1 MPSDIHEQIER
12 RRERARAEILKI
24 ANRGSH
30 PVFSQFEVKSV
41 SGSAYRVEIRSLDE
55 LQNSC
60 SCPDYKTNLIGTCK
74 HIEGVLIQ
82 LEKAHGRK
90 LKQLAA
96 ERPRGTQIYLHYG
109 MDVTVR
115 VILPLPDRAPIKD
128 VLTRYFDPSGLLV
141 GSPLQVLPALL
152 AAIENLPAR
161 ERPLVSMAETVR
173 EHLALLQ
180 DREEVAQQK
189 EWFLDQ
195 VKRGRRSFDVL
206 STKLYPYQEQGAMH
220 LAFGRRAMLADD
232 MGLGKTVQAIAASAL
247 LKEMRDIQR
256 AIIICPA
263 SLKHQW
269 AREIRR
275 FTSLSVTVVEGNLA
289 ARRDLY
295 RDSSFFKI
303 INYELVRHDMDELL
317 KLRPDLIILD
327 EAQRIKNWRAKTA
340 MMVKSLPS
348 RYAFVLTGTPL
359 ENRIDE
365 LYSIFQF
372 LDPRILGPLWHFN
385 DRFYELEKRE
395 SGTYKVLGYKNID
408 QLRALIAPYV
418 LRRTRDEVLKDL
430 PPRVDNN
437 FFVEM
442 TDPQWDAYREFQE
455 HVAKLLAKAKR
466 HPLSPKEQQFLLLCL
481 VKMRLI
487 CNALALHD
495 KDIPPKDREKTGP
508 KLTELD
514 VILSEEIASNG
525 HSGSN
530 GTNGTRKA
538 VVFSQWAN
546 MLALT
551 EPVLKRVGLGYVK
564 LTGDVPSAKR
574 GDLIQ
579 KFFDDPQCRVFLS
592 TDAGGVG
599 LNLQAA
605 SLVINLDLPWNPA
618 VLEQR
623 IARAHRHGQPSSVQ
637 VINLVAKDTIE
648 ERMLD
653 TLAAKKNVFATVFGT
668 DESPTSIKFADTGQS
683 LLQKLGDLLQTPADV
698 ELALAPTLPAPVTE
712 TESQPAPVKPVET
725 PAPTLKD
732 FTSLLLDRL
741 PNRILLVRK
750 APLMPGATGDGIIVV
765 VSGAPADARPAIEAA
780 LSEHYI
786 ETMPQLHLMDSE
798 GYQSLSTFVPAL
810 AAAPAPEEVAYR
822 ATSMPAPAREADL
835 LSLRRKRA
843 SEGATFAEKR
853 LALADLLLKG
863 DFPEE
868 MTRPLRE
875 ALGWSLTSLL
885 TLYADSEPSSDMP
898 SPRLVQSEL
907 VERGHLPVELAQ
919 RLAQVRDLTAQPA
932 EYSKSEARAEAIPLS
947 AKTGQALLEAVKE
960 LVALVQE
967 QNVKLGL

>member
-1 MPSDIHEQIER
+1 MTSDFQEQIER
-12 RRERARAEILKI
+12 RRERAREEIQKI
-24 ANRGSH
+24 VNKGSH

-41 SGSAYRVEIRSLDE
+41 SGHAYRVEIRSLDKM
-55 LQNSC
+55 QNSC
-60 SCPDYKTNLIGTCK
+60 TCPDYKTNLIGTCK
-74 HIEGVLIQ
+74 HIEGVLIY
-82 LEKAHGRK
+82 LEKGYGKK
-90 LKQLAA
+90 LKNLAA
-96 ERPRGTQIYLHYG
+96 ERPRGVQIYLHHG

-115 VILPLPDRAPIKD
+115 VTLPLPDRALIKE
-128 VLTRYFDPSGLLV
+128 LLARYFDPAGLLV
-141 GSPLQVLPALL
+141 GSPLQTLSPLL
-152 AAIENLPAR
+152 VAIENLPAH
-161 ERPLVSMAETVR
+161 ERPLVSVAEAVR

-180 DREEVAQQK
+180 DREEVQQQK

-195 VKRGRRSFDVL
+195 VKRGSRTFDVL

-256 AIIICPA
+256 TLVICPA
-263 SLKHQW
+263 SLKYQW

-275 FTSLSVTVVEGNLA
+275 FTSLSVTVIDGDLST
-289 ARRDLY
+289 RRDLY

-340 MMVKSLPS
+340 QMVKSLPS

-385 DRFYELEKRE
+385 DRFYELGKRE
-395 SGTYKVLGYKNID
+395 NGTYKVLGYKNID
-408 QLRALIAPYV
+408 ELRALIAPYV

-442 TDPQWDAYREFQE
+442 TEPQWRAYNEFKE
-455 HVAKLLAKAKR
+455 RLAKLIAQSKR
-466 HPLSPKEQQFLLLCL
+466 RPLTPKEHELLLMYL
-481 VKMRLI
+481 IKMRLI

-495 KDIPPKDREKTGP
+495 KEIPPKEIEKTSP

-514 VILSEEIASNG
+514 EILSEEIASNG
-525 HSGSN
+525 H
-530 GTNGTRKA
+530 KA
-538 VVFSQWAN
+538 IVFSQWAN

-551 EPVLKRVGLGYVK
+551 EPIIQRVGIDYVK

-574 GDLIQ
+574 GALIQ
-579 KFFDDPQCRVFLS
+579 KFLDEPACRVFLS

-605 SLVINLDLPWNPA
+605 SLVINLDIPWNPA

-623 IARAHRHGQPSSVQ
+623 IARAHRHGQLSSVQ

-648 ERMLD
+648 EHMLD
-653 TLAAKKNVFATVFGT
+653 TLAAKKNVFATVFGSE
-668 DESPTSIKFADTGQS
+668 ESPTSIKFADMGQS
-683 LLQKLGDLLQTPADV
+683 LLQKLGDLLKTPVEV
-698 ELALAPTLPAPVTE
+698 ELALAPMEVAPISEETAPAE
-712 TESQPAPVKPVET
+712 LVEV
-725 PAPTLKD
+725 PAPTLKA
-732 FTSLLLDRL
+732 FVSLLLDRI

-750 APLMPGATGDGIIVV
+750 APHMPYATGEGIIVV
-765 VSGAPADARPAIEAA
+765 VSGAPADLRGAIEAA
-780 LSEHYI
+780 LSEHFVDH
-786 ETMPQLHLMDSE
+786 MPQLHLMDSE
-798 GYQSLSTFVPAL
+798 GYQSLSSFVPAL
-810 AAAPAPEEVAYR
+810 AAVPAPEEVAYR
-822 ATSMPAPAREADL
+822 ATSLPTLARDADL
-835 LSLRRKRA
+835 LSARRKRA
-843 SEGATFAEKR
+843 SEGLAFAEKR
-853 LALADLLLKG
+853 LALAGLLLKG
-863 DFPEE
+863 NFPEE
-868 MTRPLRE
+868 MTHPLRE
-875 ALGWSLTSLL
+875 SLGWSLSSLL
-885 TLYADSEPSSDMP
+885 ALHADRDSSSDLP

-907 VERGHLPVELAQ
+907 VEAGHLPAELSQ
-919 RLAQVRDLTAQPA
+919 RLAQIRDLTAPSGG
-932 EYSKSEARAEAIPLS
+932 EEAVPLS
-947 AKTGQALLEAVKE
+947 AQTGQMLFDSMEE
-960 LVALVQE
+960 LVALAQE
-967 QNVKLGL
+967 QIVKTGL

>member
-1 MPSDIHEQIER
+1 MTSDIQEQIER
-12 RRERARAEILKI
+12 RRERARAEILRITNK
-24 ANRGSH
+24 GSH

-41 SGSAYRVEIRSLDE
+41 SGRIYRVEIRALGE

-60 SCPDYKTNLIGTCK
+60 TCPDYKSNLIGTCK
-74 HIEGVLIQ
+74 HIEGVLIS
-82 LEKAHGRK
+82 LEKEHGKK
-90 LKQLAA
+90 LKKLAA
-96 ERPRGTQIYLHYG
+96 ERPRGTQIYLRHA

-115 VILPLPDRAPIKD
+115 VALPLPDRAPVRDLLI
-128 VLTRYFDPSGLLV
+128 RYFDPSGLMV
-141 GSPLQVLPALL
+141 GAPLQTLPPLL
-152 AAIENLPAR
+152 AALENLPAR
-161 ERPLVSMAETVR
+161 ERPLVNVAEAVR

-180 DREEVAQQK
+180 DREEIQQQK

-195 VKRGRRSFDVL
+195 VKRGRRTFDVL

-232 MGLGKTVQAIAASAL
+232 MGLGKTVQAIAAAAL
-247 LKEMRDIQR
+247 LKEMRDIQKTV
-256 AIIICPA
+256 IICPA

-275 FTSLSVTVVEGNLA
+275 FTSLSVTVVEGNLK

-303 INYELVRHDMDELL
+303 INYELVRYDMDELL

-340 MMVKSLPS
+340 MMVKSLPG

-395 SGTYKVLGYKNID
+395 SGTYKILGYKNID
-408 QLRALIAPYV
+408 QLRALIKPYI

-430 PPRVDNN
+430 PPRTDNN

-442 TDPQWDAYREFQE
+442 TDPQWDAYNEFKE
-455 HVAKLLAKAKR
+455 KLAKLLSASKR
-466 HPLSPKEQQFLLLCL
+466 RPLTPKERELLLMYL
-481 VKMRLI
+481 IKMRLI

-495 KDIPPKDREKTGP
+495 KDIEPKDREKTGP
-508 KLTELD
+508 KLTELEE
-514 VILSEEIASNG
+514 ILTEEIASNG
-525 HSGSN
+525 H
-530 GTNGTRKA
+530 KA

-546 MLALT
+546 MLAFT
-551 EPVLKRVGLGYVK
+551 EPALQRIGLGYVK
-564 LTGDVPSAKR
+564 LTGAVPSAKR

-579 KFFDDPQCRVFLS
+579 KFFDDPACRVFLS

-623 IARAHRHGQPSSVQ
+623 IARAHRHGQHSSVQ
-637 VINLVAKDTIE
+637 VINLIAKDTIE

-668 DESPTSIKFADTGQS
+668 DESPASIKFADMGQS
-683 LLQKLGDLLQTPADV
+683 LLQKLGDLLETPVKV
-698 ELALAPTLPAPVTE
+698 ELALAPMEAASVSE
-712 TESQPAPVKPVET
+712 TEFQPEPT

-732 FTSLLLDRL
+732 FTALLLDRV
-741 PNRILLVRK
+741 PNRIQLVRK
-750 APLMPGATGDGIIVV
+750 APHMPGATGEGIIIV
-765 VSGAPADARPAIEAA
+765 VSGAPADLRPAIEAA

-786 ETMPQLHLMDSE
+786 ENMPRLHLMDSE
-798 GYQSLSTFVPAL
+798 GYQSLSSFIPAL
-810 AAAPAPEEVAYR
+810 AAAPVPEDVAFR
-822 ATSMPAPAREADL
+822 ATSLPIPAREADL
-835 LSLRRKRA
+835 PAARRKRA
-843 SEGATFAEKR
+843 NEGLAFAEKR

-868 MTRPLRE
+868 MMRPLRE
-875 ALGWSLTSLL
+875 SLGWGLTSLL
-885 TLYADSEPSSDMP
+885 ALHADRDPSSDLP

-907 VERGHLPVELAQ
+907 VERGHLPAELSQ
-919 RLAQVRDLTAQPA
+919 RLAQVRDLTAPP
-932 EYSKSEARAEAIPLS
+932 EVEEEAVPLS
-947 AKTGQALLEAVKE
+947 AQTGQILLESVRELVILAQEQIVKTGL
-960 LVALVQE
+960 
-967 QNVKLGL
+967 

>member
-1 MPSDIHEQIER
+1 MPSDIQEQIER

-24 ANRGSH
+24 ANKGSH
-30 PVFSQFEVKSV
+30 PVFSLFEVSSV
-41 SGSAYRVEIRSLDE
+41 SGRAYRVEIRSLDE

-60 SCPDYKTNLIGTCK
+60 TCPDYKSNLIGTCK
-74 HIEGVLIQ
+74 HIEGVLIS
-82 LEKAHGRK
+82 LEKEHGKK
-90 LKQLAA
+90 LKKLAA
-96 ERPRGTQIYLHYG
+96 ERPRGTQIYLHHG
-109 MDVTVR
+109 MDITVR
-115 VILPLPDRAPIKD
+115 ATLPIPENARVKELLSRH
-128 VLTRYFDPSGLLV
+128 FDPSGLLA
-141 GSPLQVLPALL
+141 GAPIQALPTLL
-152 AAIENLPAR
+152 ADIESLPAR
-161 ERPLVSMAETVR
+161 DRALIRVNEAVH
-173 EHLALLQ
+173 EHLSLLQ

-195 VKRGRRSFDVL
+195 VKSGRHTFDVL

-247 LKEMRDIQR
+247 LKEMRDIKC
-256 AIIICPA
+256 ALIICPA

-275 FTSLSVTVVEGNLA
+275 FTSLTVTVVEGNLLE
-289 ARRDLY
+289 RRKLY
-295 RDSSFFKI
+295 NDSSFFKI
-303 INYELVRHDMDELL
+303 INYELVRHDFDDLL
-317 KLRPDLIILD
+317 KLRSDLIILD

-408 QLRALIAPYV
+408 QLRALIKPYI

-430 PPRVDNN
+430 PARTDNN

-442 TDPQWDAYREFQE
+442 SDEQWHFYDEFKE
-455 HVAKLLAKAKR
+455 KLARLIFQSKKR
-466 HPLSPKEQQFLLLCL
+466 PLTPKERELLLMYL
-481 VKMRLI
+481 IKMRLI

-495 KDIPPKDREKTGP
+495 KEIPLKDSEKTAP
-508 KLTELD
+508 KLGELD
-514 VILSEEIASNG
+514 EILTEEIASNG
-525 HSGSN
+525 H
-530 GTNGTRKA
+530 KA
-538 VVFSQWAN
+538 VIFSQWAN

-551 EPVLKRVGLGYVK
+551 EPILKRVGLGYVK
-564 LTGDVPSAKR
+564 LTGAVPSAKR

-579 KFFDDPQCRVFLS
+579 KFFDDPACRVFLS

-623 IARAHRHGQPSSVQ
+623 IARAHRHGQLSSVQ
-637 VINLVAKDTIE
+637 VINLIAKGTIE

-668 DESPTSIKFADTGQS
+668 DESPTAIKFADMGQS
-683 LLQKLGDLLQTPADV
+683 LLQKLGDLLKTPAEV
-698 ELALAPTLPAPVTE
+698 ELALAPTIP
-712 TESQPAPVKPVET
+712 T
-725 PAPTLKD
+725 PEPEIPSADHGLASVPTLSGFAD
-732 FTSLLLDRL
+732 LLLDRV
-741 PNRILLVRK
+741 PSRILLVRK
-750 APLMPGATGDGIIVV
+750 APYMPGATGEGVVIV
-765 VSGAPADARPAIEAA
+765 VSGAPAELRLTVEAI
-780 LSEHYI
+780 LSEYFT
-786 ETMPQLHLMDSE
+786 ENLPQLHLMDSE
-798 GYQSLSTFVPAL
+798 GFQSLSSFVPAL
-810 AAAPAPEEVAYR
+810 AATPAPEDVAYR
-822 ATSMPAPAREADL
+822 AEAIPAPARPADL
-835 LSLRRKRA
+835 PSARRKRA
-843 SEGATFAEKR
+843 NEGLAFAEKR

-875 ALGWSLTSLL
+875 SLGWGLTSLL
-885 TLYADSEPSSDMP
+885 ALHTDRDPSSDLP
-898 SPRLVQSEL
+898 SPRIVQSQL
-907 VERGHLPVELAQ
+907 VETGCLSAELSQ
-919 RLAQVRDLTAQPA
+919 RVAQVRDLTAPP
-932 EYSKSEARAEAIPLS
+932 EAGEEAVPLS
-947 AKTGQALLEAVKE
+947 TKTGQMLLESVKE
-960 LVALVQE
+960 LVTLAKE
-967 QNVKLGL
+967 QIVKTVS

>member
-1 MPSDIHEQIER
+1 MPTDIQEQIER

-24 ANRGSH
+24 VNKGNH
-30 PVFSQFEVKSV
+30 PVFSLFEVSSV
-41 SGSAYRVEIRSLDE
+41 SKKSYRVEIRSLDE

-60 SCPDYKTNLIGTCK
+60 TCPDYKTNLIGTCK
-74 HIEGVLIQ
+74 HIEGVLIY
-82 LEKAHGRK
+82 LEKEHGRK
-90 LKQLAA
+90 LKKLAA
-96 ERPRGTQIYLHYG
+96 EKPRGAQIYLHHG
-109 MDVTVR
+109 MDITVR
-115 VILPLPDRAPIKD
+115 VTLPIPDNARVKEL
-128 VLTRYFDPSGLLV
+128 LTRHFDSSGLLV
-141 GSPLQVLPALL
+141 GAPLQALPTLL
-152 AAIENLPAR
+152 SEIESLPTR
-161 ERPLVSMAETVR
+161 DRPLVRVTEAVL

-180 DREEVAQQK
+180 DREEVQQQK

-195 VKRGRRSFDVL
+195 VKRGRRTFDVL
-206 STKLYPYQEQGAMH
+206 STKLYPYQEEGAMH

-232 MGLGKTVQAIAASAL
+232 MGLGKTIEAIAASVL
-247 LKEMRDIQR
+247 LKQLRDIQH
-256 AIIICPA
+256 ALVICLA

-275 FTSLSVTVVEGNLA
+275 FTSLSVTVVEGNLK

-295 RDSSFFKI
+295 CDSSFFKI
-303 INYELVRHDMDELL
+303 INYELAQRGHDMDELL

-359 ENRIDE
+359 ENRLDE

-385 DRFYELEKRE
+385 DRFFELEKRE
-395 SGTYKVLGYKNID
+395 SGTYKVLGYKNMD
-408 QLRALIAPYV
+408 ELRALIKPYV

-430 PPRVDNN
+430 PARVDNN

-442 TDPQWDAYREFQE
+442 TDPQWEAYKGFQE
-455 HVAKLLAKAKR
+455 TVAQLLSKAKR
-466 HPLSPKEQQFLLLCL
+466 RPLTPKEHEILLMSL

-495 KDIPPKDREKTGP
+495 KDIPPKDIEKTGP

-514 VILSEEIASNG
+514 EILTEEIASNG
-525 HSGSN
+525 H
-530 GTNGTRKA
+530 KA

-551 EPVLKRVGLGYVK
+551 EPILKRVGLGYVK
-564 LTGDVPSAKR
+564 LTGAVPSAKR
-574 GDLIQ
+574 GALIE
-579 KFFDDPQCRVFLS
+579 KFFDDPNCRVFLS

-653 TLAAKKNVFATVFGT
+653 TLSAKKNVFATVFGT
-668 DESPTSIKFADTGQS
+668 DESPTSIKFADMGQS
-683 LLQKLGDLLQTPADV
+683 LLQKLGDLLKTPAEV
-698 ELALAPTLPAPVTE
+698 ELALAPTIP
-712 TESQPAPVKPVET
+712 T
-725 PAPTLKD
+725 PEPEIPSAEPLASLPTLSGFAD
-732 FTSLLLDRL
+732 LLLDRV
-741 PNRILLVRK
+741 PSRILLVRK
-750 APLMPGATGDGIIVV
+750 APYMPGATGEGVIVV
-765 VSGAPADARPAIEAA
+765 VSGAPADLRPTVEAV
-780 LSEHYI
+780 LSEYFT
-786 ETMPQLHLMDSE
+786 ENLPQLHLMDSE
-798 GYQSLSTFVPAL
+798 GFHSLSTFVPAL
-810 AAAPAPEEVAYR
+810 AAEPAPEDIAYRAEKISAPAPKPDLPSIRRQR
-822 ATSMPAPAREADL
+822 AN
-835 LSLRRKRA
+835 
-843 SEGATFAEKR
+843 EGLAFAEKR

-875 ALGWSLTSLL
+875 SLGWALTSLL
-885 TLYADSEPSSDMP
+885 ALHTDRDPSSDLP
-898 SPRLVQSEL
+898 SPRLVQAEL
-907 VERGHLPVELAQ
+907 VDKNHLSAELSQ
-919 RLAQVRDLTAQPA
+919 RLAQVRDLTAPP
-932 EYSKSEARAEAIPLS
+932 EVGEEAVPLS
-947 AKTGQALLEAVKE
+947 SKTGQMLLESVKD
-960 LVALVQE
+960 LVALTHE
-967 QNVKLGL
+967 QIVKTGL

>member
-1 MPSDIHEQIER
+1 MPTNIQEQIER
-12 RRERARAEILKI
+12 RRERARDEIQKI
-24 ANRGSH
+24 VNKGSH

-41 SGSAYRVEIRSLDE
+41 SGHAYRVEIRSLVE

-60 SCPDYKTNLIGTCK
+60 TCPDYKTNLIGTCK

-82 LEKAHGRK
+82 LEKAHGKK
-90 LKQLAA
+90 LKKLAA
-96 ERPRGTQIYLHYG
+96 ERPRGVQIYLHHG

-115 VILPLPDRAPIKD
+115 VTLPLPDREPVKD
-128 VLTRYFDPSGLLV
+128 LLTRYFDPSGLLA
-141 GSPLQVLPALL
+141 GTPLQTLPSLFTV
-152 AAIENLPAR
+152 IENLPAR
-161 ERPLVSMAETVR
+161 ERPLISIAEAVR

-180 DREEVAQQK
+180 DREEVQQQK

-195 VKRGRRSFDVL
+195 VRRGRRTFDVL

-232 MGLGKTVQAIAASAL
+232 MGLGKTVQAIAASAI

-256 AIIICPA
+256 ALIICPA

-275 FTSLSVTVVEGNLA
+275 FTSLPVTVVEGNLA

-295 RDSSFFKI
+295 RDASFFKI
-303 INYELVRHDMDELL
+303 INYELVRHDMDDLL

-340 MMVKSLPS
+340 QMVKSLPS

-395 SGTYKVLGYKNID
+395 NGTYKVLGYKNID

-418 LRRTRDEVLKDL
+418 LRRTRDEVLKHL

-442 TDPQWDAYREFQE
+442 TDPQWRAYREFQE
-455 HVAKLLAKAKR
+455 QVAKLLSKAKR
-466 HPLSPKEQQFLLLCL
+466 QPLTPKEHEILLMCL
-481 VKMRLI
+481 IKMRLI

-495 KDIPPKDREKTGP
+495 KEIPPKEIERTGP

-514 VILSEEIASNG
+514 EILSEEIAPAGNGHPVSNG
-525 HSGSN
+525 AN
-530 GTNGTRKA
+530 GARKA
-538 VVFSQWAN
+538 IVFSQWAS

-551 EPVLKRVGLGYVK
+551 EPIIKRVGLGYVK

-637 VINLVAKDTIE
+637 VINLIAKDTIE

-653 TLAAKKNVFATVFGT
+653 TLAAKKNVFATIFGA
-668 DESPTSIKFADTGQS
+668 DDSPTSIKFADMGQS
-683 LLQKLGDLLQTPADV
+683 LLQKLGDLLKTPVEV
-698 ELALAPTLPAPVTE
+698 ELALAPTEPAPVTE
-712 TESQPAPVKPVET
+712 ETAPA

-732 FTSLLLDRL
+732 FASLLLDRL

-750 APLMPGATGDGIIVV
+750 APHMPGATGEGVIVV
-765 VSGAPADARPAIEAA
+765 VSGAPAEARPAIEAA
-780 LSEHYI
+780 LTEHYI
-786 ETMPQLHLMDSE
+786 ENMPQLHLMDSE
-798 GYQSLSTFVPAL
+798 GFQSLSSFIPAL
-810 AAAPAPEEVAYR
+810 AAAPTPEDVAYR
-822 ATSMPAPAREADL
+822 ATSLPTPAREADL
-835 LSLRRKRA
+835 LSVRRKRA
-843 SEGATFAEKR
+843 NEGLAFAEKR

-875 ALGWSLTSLL
+875 TLGWSLTSLL
-885 TLYADSEPSSDMP
+885 ALHADRDPSADLP
-898 SPRLVQSEL
+898 SARLVQSEL
-907 VERGHLPVELAQ
+907 VERGYIPAELAQ
-919 RLAQVRDLTAQPA
+919 KLAQVRDLTAPP
-932 EYSKSEARAEAIPLS
+932 EAGEEAVPLS
-947 AKTGQALLEAVKE
+947 AQTGQLLLESVKE
-960 LVALVQE
+960 LVALAQE
-967 QNVKLGL
+967 QIVKLGL

>member
-1 MPSDIHEQIER
+1 MPTNIQEQIER
-12 RRERARAEILKI
+12 RRERAREEIQKI
-24 ANRGSH
+24 VNKGSH
-30 PVFSQFEVKSV
+30 PVFSQFEVKSI
-41 SGSAYRVEIRSLDE
+41 SGHVYRVEIRSLDE

-60 SCPDYKTNLIGTCK
+60 TCPDYKTNLVGTCK
-74 HIEGVLIQ
+74 HIEGVLIH
-82 LEKAHGRK
+82 LEKAHGKK
-90 LKQLAA
+90 LKKLAA
-96 ERPRGTQIYLHYG
+96 ERPRGAQIYLHHG

-115 VILPLPDRAPIKD
+115 VTLPFPARTPVKD
-128 VLTRYFDPSGLLV
+128 LLTRYFDPSGLLA
-141 GSPLQVLPALL
+141 GSPLQTLPPLL
-152 AAIENLPAR
+152 TAIENLPAR
-161 ERPLVSMAETVR
+161 ERPLISVVEAVR

-180 DREEVAQQK
+180 DREEIQRQK

-195 VKRGRRSFDVL
+195 VKRGRRTFDVL

-247 LKEMRDIQR
+247 LKEMRDIER
-256 AIIICPA
+256 ALIICPA

-275 FTSLSVTVVEGNLA
+275 FTSLSVTVVEGNLS
-289 ARRDLY
+289 ARRDIY

-303 INYELVRHDMDELL
+303 INYELVRHDLDDLL
-317 KLRPDLIILD
+317 KLHPDLIILD

-340 MMVKSLPS
+340 QMVKSLPS

-395 SGTYKVLGYKNID
+395 NGTYKVLGYKNID
-408 QLRALIAPYV
+408 QLRTLIAPYV

-442 TDPQWDAYREFQE
+442 TDPQWKAYREFQE
-455 HVAKLLAKAKR
+455 TVAKLLAKTKR
-466 HPLSPKEQQFLLLCL
+466 QPLTPKEHEILLMSL

-495 KDIPPKDREKTGP
+495 KEIPPKEIERTGP

-514 VILSEEIASNG
+514 EILSEEIASNG
-525 HSGSN
+525 HPVSN
-530 GTNGTRKA
+530 GANGARKA
-538 VVFSQWAN
+538 VIFSQWAN

-551 EPVLKRVGLGYVK
+551 EPIIQRVGLNYVK
-564 LTGDVPSAKR
+564 LTGDVPSAER

-579 KFFDDPQCRVFLS
+579 KFFNDPQCRVFLS

-637 VINLVAKDTIE
+637 VINLIAKDTIE

-653 TLAAKKNVFATVFGT
+653 TLAAKKNVFASVFGA
-668 DESPTSIKFADTGQS
+668 EEAPTSIKFADMGQS
-683 LLQKLGDLLQTPADV
+683 LLQKLGDLLKTPVDV
-698 ELALAPTLPAPVTE
+698 ELALAPMEPAPATE
-712 TESQPAPVKPVET
+712 KAALA

-741 PNRILLVRK
+741 PNRILLVRR
-750 APLMPGATGDGIIVV
+750 APHMPGATGEGIIVV
-765 VSGAPADARPAIEAA
+765 VSGAPADARPAIDAA

-786 ETMPQLHLMDSE
+786 ENVPQLHLMDSE
-798 GYQSLSTFVPAL
+798 GYQSLSAFIPTL
-810 AAAPAPEEVAYR
+810 AAVPSPEDIAYR
-822 ATSMPAPAREADL
+822 ATSLPTPAREADL
-835 LSLRRKRA
+835 LSVRRKRA
-843 SEGATFAEKR
+843 NEGLAFAEKR

-875 ALGWSLTSLL
+875 SLGWSLTSLL
-885 TLYADSEPSSDMP
+885 ALHADRDPSSDLP

-907 VERGHLPVELAQ
+907 VERGHLSAELAQ
-919 RLAQVRDLTAQPA
+919 RLAQVRDLTAPP
-932 EYSKSEARAEAIPLS
+932 EVGEEAVPLS
-947 AKTGQALLEAVKE
+947 AQTGQLLLESVKE
-960 LVALVQE
+960 LVALAQE
-967 QNVKLGL
+967 QIVKLGL

>member
-1 MPSDIHEQIER
+1 MPTDIQEQIER
-12 RRERARAEILKI
+12 RRERAREEILKI
-24 ANRGSH
+24 ANRGGH
-30 PVFSQFEVKSV
+30 PVFSLFEVKSV
-41 SGSAYRVEIRSLDE
+41 SGRAYRVEIRSLDE
-55 LQNSC
+55 MQNSC
-60 SCPDYKTNLIGTCK
+60 TCPDYKTNLIGTCK
-74 HIEGVLIQ
+74 HIEGVLIYLREAHGDK
-82 LEKAHGRK
+82 LEK
-90 LKQLAA
+90 LAQK
-96 ERPRGTQIYLHYG
+96 RPRGAQIYLHHG

-115 VILPLPDRAPIKD
+115 VTLPLPDQTPVRD
-128 VLTRYFDPSGLLV
+128 MLERYFDPSGLLA
-141 GSPLQVLPALL
+141 GSPLQKLPSLL
-152 AAIENLPAR
+152 SAIESLPAR
-161 ERPLVSMAETVR
+161 DRPLVRVDEAVR

-180 DREEVAQQK
+180 DREEVQQQK
-189 EWFLDQ
+189 EWFTDQ
-195 VKRGRRSFDVL
+195 VKRGRRTFDVL

-256 AIIICPA
+256 ALIICPA

-275 FTSLSVTVVEGNLA
+275 FTSLSVTVVEGNLK
-289 ARRDLY
+289 ARRELY
-295 RDSSFFKI
+295 RDASFFKI

-340 MMVKSLPS
+340 QMVKALPS

-442 TDPQWDAYREFQE
+442 TDPQWRAYNEFKEQL
-455 HVAKLLAKAKR
+455 AKLISASR
-466 HPLSPKEQQFLLLCL
+466 RRPLTPKERELLLMYL

-495 KDIPPKDREKTGP
+495 KEIPPKEREKTGP
-508 KLTELD
+508 KLGELGE
-514 VILSEEIASNG
+514 ILFEEIASNG
-525 HSGSN
+525 H
-530 GTNGTRKA
+530 KA

-551 EPVLKRVGLGYVK
+551 EPVIQRVGLGYVK

-668 DESPTSIKFADTGQS
+668 DESPTSIKFADMGQS
-683 LLQKLGDLLQTPADV
+683 LLQKLGDLLKTPVEV
-698 ELALAPTLPAPVTE
+698 ELDLAPA
-712 TESQPAPVKPVET
+712 T
-725 PAPTLKD
+725 PAPEEAAPSAEVSAPLPTLSG
-732 FTSLLLDRL
+732 FTALLLDRL

-750 APLMPGATGDGIIVV
+750 APYMPSFHPAVQLRDEQSEGIIVV
-765 VSGAPADARPAIEAA
+765 VSGAPADLRPVIEAA
-780 LSEHYI
+780 LSEYYI
-786 ETMPQLHLMDSE
+786 EDVPQLHLMDSE
-798 GYQSLSTFVPAL
+798 GYQSLSAFIPAL
-810 AAAPAPEEVAYR
+810 AAPPAPEDVAYR
-822 ATSMPAPAREADL
+822 ATSLPAPVREVDQLAV
-835 LSLRRKRA
+835 RRKRA
-843 SEGATFAEKR
+843 SEGLAFAEKR

-863 DFPEE
+863 GFPEE

-875 ALGWSLTSLL
+875 SLGWGLTSLL
-885 TLYADSEPSSDMP
+885 ALHSDRDPSSDLP
-898 SPRLVQSEL
+898 SSRLVQAEL
-907 VERGHLPVELAQ
+907 VETGQLPAELSQ
-919 RLAQVRDLTAQPA
+919 RLAQVRDLTAPP
-932 EYSKSEARAEAIPLS
+932 EAGEDAAPLS
-947 AKTGQALLEAVKE
+947 AQTGQTLIESVRE
-960 LVALVQE
+960 LMDLVQE
-967 QNVKLGL
+967 HVVKAGI

>member
-1 MPSDIHEQIER
+1 MTTNIQEQIER

-24 ANRGSH
+24 ANKGSH
-30 PVFSQFEVKSV
+30 PVFSQFEVKSI
-41 SGSAYRVEIRSLDE
+41 SGRAYRVEIRSLDE

-60 SCPDYKTNLIGTCK
+60 TCPDHKTNLIGTCK
-74 HIEGVLIQ
+74 HIEGVLIY

-90 LKQLAA
+90 LKKLAA
-96 ERPRGTQIYLHYG
+96 ERPRGAQIYLHHG

-115 VILPLPDRAPIKD
+115 VTLPLPDRAPIKD
-128 VLTRYFDPSGLLV
+128 LLTRYFDPSGLLV
-141 GSPLQVLPALL
+141 GSPLQTLPPLL
-152 AAIENLPAR
+152 SVIENLPAR
-161 ERPLVSMAETVR
+161 ERPLVSVAEAVH
-173 EHLALLQ
+173 EHLALLH
-180 DREEVAQQK
+180 DRAEVQQQK

-195 VKRGRRSFDVL
+195 VKRGRRTFDVL

-247 LKEMRDIQR
+247 LKEMRDIQH
-256 AIIICPA
+256 ALIICPA

-340 MMVKSLPS
+340 QMVKSLPS

-442 TDPQWDAYREFQE
+442 TDPQWRAYREFQE
-455 HVAKLLAKAKR
+455 QVAKLLSKAKR
-466 HPLSPKEQQFLLLCL
+466 QPLTPKEHEILLMCL

-495 KDIPPKDREKTGP
+495 KEIPPKEIERTGP

-514 VILSEEIASNG
+514 EILSEEIASNG
-525 HSGSN
+525 H
-530 GTNGTRKA
+530 KA
-538 VVFSQWAN
+538 IVFSQWAN

-551 EPVLKRVGLGYVK
+551 EPIIQRVGLGYVK

-574 GDLIQ
+574 GALIE
-579 KFFDDPQCRVFLS
+579 KFFDDPACRVFLS

-668 DESPTSIKFADTGQS
+668 DEAPTSIKFADMGQS
-683 LLQKLGDLLQTPADV
+683 LLQKLGDLLKTPVEV
-698 ELALAPTLPAPVTE
+698 ELALAPAEAVPVSE
-712 TESQPAPVKPVET
+712 EAVPPKPT

-732 FTSLLLDRL
+732 FASLLLDRL

-750 APLMPGATGDGIIVV
+750 APHMPGATGDGVIVV

-780 LSEHYI
+780 FSEHYI
-786 ETMPQLHLMDSE
+786 ENLPHLHLMDSE
-798 GYQSLSTFVPAL
+798 GFQSLSSFIPAL
-810 AAAPAPEEVAYR
+810 TAATTPEDVAYR
-822 ATSMPAPAREADL
+822 ATSLPTPTREADL
-835 LSLRRKRA
+835 LSTRRKRA
-843 SEGATFAEKR
+843 GEGLAFAEKR

-875 ALGWSLTSLL
+875 SLGWSLTSLL
-885 TLYADSEPSSDMP
+885 ALHADRDPSSDLP
-898 SPRLVQSEL
+898 SPRLVQSGL
-907 VERGHLPVELAQ
+907 VERGHLPAELSQ
-919 RLAQVRDLTAQPA
+919 RLAQVRDLTAPP
-932 EYSKSEARAEAIPLS
+932 EVGEEAVLLS
-947 AKTGQALLEAVKE
+947 AQTGAALLESVKE
-960 LVALVQE
+960 LVALAQE
-967 QNVKLGL
+967 QVVKVGL